1 MQFYGMN
8 VSWTL
13 PQGVHDTDL
22 SSTRVMSSEPAT
34 LVTNAT
40 ATLTRSFSS
49 LMELS

>member
-8 VSWTL
+8 VSWIL
-13 PQGVHDTDL
+13 PKGVHHADL
-22 SSTRVMSSEPAT
+22 SSTRVMSSELAT

-40 ATLTRSFSS
+40 VTLTRSFSF